1 MLQALAAITGT
12 LSIKE
17 HILTQL
23 RWRYATKRF
32 NSTRKIPEEEWE
44 VLEASL
50 VLSPS
55 SFGMEPWRF
64 LIVTDSATRARLI
77 PAARNQLQ
85 VATAPHLVVF
95 TAKQQ
100 VDLSDID
107 ALVTRTARVRHI
119 STGDLKELRNVVA
132 GFVSSLSQTALRE
145 WAMRQVY
152 IALGQF
158 ITTAAILGI
167 DACPMEGFIPGQVDE
182 ILNLGKTGYSSV
194 LLCPV
199 GYRQTN
205 DQHAQLAKVRRKA
218 ADVVMRID

>member
-1 MLQALAAITGT
+1 M

-23 RWRYATKRF
+23 HWRYATKRF
-32 NSTRKIPEEEWE
+32 DQTRRIPADEWK

-64 LIVTDSATRARLI
+64 FIVNDSATRTKLI
-77 PAARNQLQ
+77 PAANNQLQ

-95 TAKQQ
+95 TARRR
-100 VDLSDID
+100 VDFSDID
-107 ALVTRTARVRHI
+107 ALVTRTSQVRHI
-119 STGDLKELRNVVA
+119 SPEDLKELRNMVA
-132 GFVSSLSQTALRE
+132 GFVNSLSQTALHE
-145 WAMRQVY
+145 WAIRQVY

-158 ITTAAILGI
+158 VTTAAILGI

-182 ILNLGKTGYSSV
+182 ILDLSKTGYSSV

-199 GYRQTN
+199 GYRQAN

-218 ADVVMRID
+218 ADVVMRI